1 MYPTLI
7 DLSLAENINFIVS
20 SYRFFGI
27 LAAIYLS
34 AIAYLCLRRNNLSPG
49 LCISIITAIIAAFFI
64 GSRLLYVILYW
75 PQVVQDPS
83 ILSRFHLS
91 NFALY
96 GGLAISLLAWWLIN
110 RYLKLPFFKIT
121 DRLAPHL
128 GLSAAII
135 RIGCFLN
142 GCCYGT
148 ETSSLLGIRFPPFS
162 PAHLAQISTAGELSF
177 FFPAAIH
184 PTQLY
189 EMTAALTASLAAWTV
204 LIKKGQS
211 GLAAGVFGLVFTAG
225 RFITYFFRDFPAADH
240 ISNMIRGPVVYSS
253 ALIIFSAWII
263 IALKQNKAFGVG
275 EVE

>member
-1 MYPTLI
+1 MYPTFI
-7 DLSLAENINFIVS
+7 DLSLAENINFVVS

-49 LCISIITAIIAAFFI
+49 LSISIITAIITAFFI

-75 PQVVQDPS
+75 PKAAQDPS
-83 ILSRFHLS
+83 ILARFHLS
-91 NFALY
+91 NFTLY

-110 RYLKLPFFKIT
+110 RYLKLPFLKTT

-128 GLSAAII
+128 GLSTAIM

-148 ETSSLLGIRFPPFS
+148 ETSTLLGIRFPPFS

-177 FFPAAIH
+177 FFPAAVH

-225 RFITYFFRDFPAADH
+225 RFTTYFFRDFPASDH
-240 ISNMIRGPVVYSS
+240 ISSMIRGPVVYSS
-253 ALIIFSAWII
+253 ALIVFSAWII
-263 IALKQNKAFGVG
+263 IALKQNKAFGIG